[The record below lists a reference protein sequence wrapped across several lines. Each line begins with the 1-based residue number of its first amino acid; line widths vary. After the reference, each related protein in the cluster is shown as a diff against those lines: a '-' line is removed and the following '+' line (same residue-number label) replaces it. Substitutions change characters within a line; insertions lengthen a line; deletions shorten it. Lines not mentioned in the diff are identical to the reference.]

1 MEFFTLDMKA
11 TASAV
16 VMGALIIYL
25 GGGFGLYFF
34 LAMFLFLVLSGIVS
48 YIGRVYKQ
56 KKRLFEKVRTTRNVL
71 ANGLWPTIMA
81 LLFYIS
87 ANWFSGA
94 YGLLIFAAFV
104 GSVAAITSDKFS
116 SELGVLDGMPT
127 QLISFK
133 KVKKG
138 VSGGVTA
145 IGLLSG
151 FLGSA
156 LISITPLL
164 AYGHL
169 ARAFGPSIWYVV
181 LAALVGG
188 FFGTV
193 FDSILGY
200 YEENGIGNK
209 YTSNFFA
216 SVGGSVVSLLLIAW
230 MISL

>member
-16 VMGALIIYL
+16 VMGILIIYL

-34 LAMFLFLVLSGIVS
+34 IAMLMFLVLSGIVS

-56 KKRLFEKVRTTRNVL
+56 KKRLFERVRTIRNVI
-71 ANGLWPTIMA
+71 ANGLWPTAIA
-81 LLFYIS
+81 LIFYIS

-94 YGLLIFAAFV
+94 YGILIFAAFV

-151 FLGSA
+151 LLGAA

-164 AYGHL
+164 VYGQF
-169 ARAFGPSIWYVV
+169 ARAFGQSIWYVV

-188 FFGTV
+188 FLGTV

-216 SVGGSVVSLLLIAW
+216 SVAGSVVALLIAAW
-230 MISL
+230 LISL

>member
-16 VMGALIIYL
+16 AMGVLIIYL

-34 LAMFLFLVLSGIVS
+34 IAMLMFLVLSGVVS
-48 YIGRVYKQ
+48 YVGKAYKQ
-56 KKRLFEKVRTTRNVL
+56 KKRLFEKVRTTRNVI
-71 ANGLWPTIMA
+71 ANGLCPTAIA

-87 ANWFSGA
+87 TNWFSGA
-94 YGLLIFAAFV
+94 YGILIFAAFV

-145 IGLLSG
+145 IGLMSG
-151 FLGSA
+151 LLGSA

-164 AYGHL
+164 VYGQL
-169 ARAFGPSIWYVV
+169 SRAFGPGIWYIV
-181 LAALVGG
+181 LAALAGG
-188 FFGTV
+188 FFGTL

-200 YEENGIGNK
+200 YEEKGVGNK

-216 SVGGSVVSLLLIAW
+216 SVAGSVVALLIAVW
-230 MISL
+230 LIPL

>member
-1 MEFFTLDMKA
+1 MEFLTLDMKA

-16 VMGALIIYL
+16 AMGALIIYL
-25 GGGFGLYFF
+25 GGGFGPYFF
-34 LAMFLFLVLSGIVS
+34 LAMLLFLVLSGIVS
-48 YIGRVYKQ
+48 YVGRIYKQ

-71 ANGLWPTIMA
+71 ANGLWPTAIA

-138 VSGGVTA
+138 VSGGVTGV
-145 IGLLSG
+145 GLLSG
-151 FLGSA
+151 LLGSA

-164 AYGHL
+164 VYGQIAL
-169 ARAFGPSIWYVV
+169 AFGPGIWYVV

-188 FFGTV
+188 FFGTL

-216 SVGGSVVSLLLIAW
+216 SVAGSIVALLLAAW
-230 MISL
+230 LVLL

>member
-1 MEFFTLDMKA
+1 MEFFTLNMKA
-11 TASAV
+11 TVTAV
-16 VMGALIIYL
+16 IMGILIIYL
-25 GGGFGLYFF
+25 GAGLGLYFF
-34 LAMFLFLVLSGIVS
+34 VAMLLFLVLSGIVS
-48 YIGRVYKQ
+48 YVGRVYKQ
-56 KKRLFEKVRTTRNVL
+56 KKMLFEKVRTTRNVL
-71 ANGLWPTIMA
+71 ANGLWPTFIV
-81 LLFYIS
+81 LVFFVS
-87 ANWFSGA
+87 VRWFAGL
-94 YGLLIFAAFV
+94 YGIFIFAAFV

-116 SELGVLDGMPT
+116 SELGVLDGMPI

-133 KVKKG
+133 RVKKG

-151 FLGSA
+151 LLGSA

-164 AYGHL
+164 VYGQVGKM
-169 ARAFGPSIWYVV
+169 FGVGLFYIIV
-181 LAALVGG
+181 AALIGG

-216 SVGGSVVSLLLIAW
+216 SVAGSVVALLVLYALI
-230 MISL
+230 L